1 MKQILLLLFLT
12 FHTILFAQIQYEKG
26 YYLTNNGE
34 KVEGYIENKDWKYTP
49 ESFSFKSSFNSKEKI
64 ISIKNSKLFAFENS
78 KVFEKFTVKIDTSKT
93 QLKNL
98 NTDRNPH
105 YNEKT
110 VFLELLVEGDAN
122 LYSNNSTN
130 FKNKYFFKTS
140 TNTITQLVFKEY
152 IIKKSNNGTPSVA
165 ENNYF
170 KQQILNN
177 LKCKIIDLN
186 RVNNLS
192 YKKKNL
198 VRVFEDYNKCKD
210 ENYTPYYLEKKN
222 YNNLSLTIRPG
233 ATFSSIE
240 FTYLN
245 DIDKKFDLELGYRIG
260 LELEYILPFNN
271 NKWGVIMEPS
281 YSHYESQLFIADN
294 NDYTFIDNS
303 QNIKIIYNSLGL
315 QAGLRH
321 YFFINNQSSIF
332 VNGTYYQ
339 QFSNPN
345 SNLSTI
351 NGRDISLY
359 KTTNNL
365 AFGVGYNYNKK
376 ISVEINYVFSRDIIS
391 AANVGA
397 SYNQLSFILG
407 YNFL

>member
-130 FKNKYFFKTS
+130 FKKKYFFKTS

-165 ENNYF
+165 KNNYF

-177 LKCKIIDLN
+177 LKCEIIDLN
-186 RVNNLS
+186 RVNSLS

-198 VRVFEDYNKCKD
+198 VRIFEDYNKCKD
-210 ENYTPYYLEKKN
+210 ENYNPYYEDKKN
-222 YNNLSLTIRPG
+222 SHNIALSIRPG
-233 ATFSSIE
+233 LTYSSID
-240 FTYLN
+240 FTYIDDLN
-245 DIDKKFDLELGYRIG
+245 AKFDTEIGYRIG
-260 LELEYILPFNN
+260 FELEYILPFNN
-271 NKWGVIMEPS
+271 NKWGIIIEPS
-281 YSHYESQLFIADN
+281 YSQYDSRIFLKDS
-294 NDYTFIDNS
+294 NDYTYIDNS
-303 QNIKIIYNSLGL
+303 QNIEITYNSLGL
-315 QAGLRH
+315 QAGLRY
-321 YFFINNQSSIF
+321 YFFINNKASIF
-332 VNGTYYQ
+332 INGTFYQ
-339 QFSNPN
+339 QFSASN
-345 SNLSTI
+345 SNLEIQHSRNFSI
-351 NGRDISLY
+351 Y
-359 KTTNNL
+359 KSTNNL
-365 AFGVGYNYNKK
+365 AAGVGFNFNRK
-376 ISVEINYVFSRDIIS
+376 IALEINYSNRELLNYSEIS
-391 AANVGA
+391 AK
-397 SYNQLSFILG
+397 YNQFSLILS